1 VEALLSP
8 DIMKEI
14 ELHVH
19 TNGQGQP
26 KAIKIAEDATV
37 GQLLEMAQVAGAAIG
52 ELEEEILILV
62 ENEEKLLNR
71 SHRLSDHG
79 IHHGH
84 HVHLHGVTIIVN
96 TREKRWNKKAIS
108 YKQVVEL
115 AFGSYS
121 DHPDTVYTVTYTKG
135 PEHKRDGS
143 LVKGQSVKVKNGM
156 IFNVSQTN
164 KS

>member
-1 VEALLSP
+1 
-8 DIMKEI
+8 MKEI
-14 ELHVH
+14 ELQVH
-19 TNGQGQP
+19 TAGHGQA

-37 GQLLEMAQVAGAAIG
+37 GQLLEMAQAAGAAVG
-52 ELEEEILILV
+52 ELEEEILLLV
-62 ENEEKLLNR
+62 ENEEKLLHR
-71 SHRLSDHG
+71 SHRLSECG

-84 HVHLHGVTIIVN
+84 HVHLHGVAIIVN

-108 YKQVVEL
+108 YEQVVVL
-115 AFGSYS
+115 AFGTCSE
-121 DHPDTVYTVTYTKG
+121 HPDTVYTVTYTKG

>member
-1 VEALLSP
+1 
-8 DIMKEI
+8 MNEI
-14 ELHVH
+14 EIHVH
-19 TNGQGQP
+19 AAGHEQA

-37 GQLLEMAQVAGAAIG
+37 GQLLEMAQAAGAAIG
-52 ELEEEILILV
+52 ELEEEIILLV
-62 ENEEKLLNR
+62 ENEEKLIHR
-71 SHRLSDHG
+71 SHRLSECG

-96 TREKRWNKKAIS
+96 TREKRWNRKDIS

-115 AFGSYS
+115 AFGSYL
-121 DHPDTVYTVTYTKG
+121 DNPDTVYTVTYTKG